1 MPNKMKINKDLIVGD
16 TNYTLGDIP
25 FDISDVYSTSEV
37 KTNKVWINGKPIYR
51 KVIQTTVDNNI
62 NATIAYNINNVDYA
76 WIDNTNSV
84 IIGSG
89 ECLGVNWYY
98 GTEDFC
104 RTWVNTNQRAI
115 RFRCASKT
123 IGSRPTY
130 IVLEYTKTT
139 D

>member
-1 MPNKMKINKDLIVGD
+1 MKINKDLIVEG
-16 TNYTLGDIP
+16 TNHTLGDIP

-51 KVIQTTVDNNI
+51 KVIQTNVDNNI
-62 NATIAYNINNVDYA
+62 NATIPYYISNVDCMWINN
-76 WIDNTNSV
+76 TQSV
-84 IIGSG
+84 ILGSG
-89 ECLGVNWYY
+89 EALGVNWYY
-98 GTEDFC
+98 GAEDFC
-104 RTWVNTNQRAI
+104 RTWINFNQSSI

-130 IVLEYTKTT
+130 IVLEYTKST